1 MLTLTTSVLL
11 EDHNDAY
18 TLLFHKNNGHGSGCT
33 TALINLMHCYLYCA
47 YCLTCLPP
55 CAVTTY
61 KTCTDHEIN
70 ILASRPF
77 HNTQSDAMR
86 FDYKP
91 QYVLLKS
98 MLTVPMNS
106 ELLGEVDEEGD
117 DSASTTKSSAQSK
130 YDN

>member
-1 MLTLTTSVLL
+1 M
-11 EDHNDAY
+11 
-18 TLLFHKNNGHGSGCT
+18 
-33 TALINLMHCYLYCA
+33 
-47 YCLTCLPP
+47 
-55 CAVTTY
+55 
-61 KTCTDHEIN
+61 
-70 ILASRPF
+70 ILGSRPF

-86 FDYKP
+86 FDYTP

-130 YDN
+130 YDK